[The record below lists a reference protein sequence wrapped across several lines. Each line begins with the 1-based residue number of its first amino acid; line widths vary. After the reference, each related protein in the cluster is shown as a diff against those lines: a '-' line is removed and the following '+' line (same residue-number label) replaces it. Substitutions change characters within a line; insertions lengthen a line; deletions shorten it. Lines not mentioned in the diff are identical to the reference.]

1 MSPEDVRTLCDL
13 AGRYGSGSLETTLRN
28 ISGSNYT
35 SLRPP
40 PPPQQHHRNPHHM
53 DAPARNSALS
63 TSTFGSN
70 NSAPSLTTSA
80 GPWSSS
86 DASFCGSDAASLSGS
101 YFNQQPGAD
110 ASWADAV
117 DAPFLMSPSVTPSLS
132 GSEWQDHHIG
142 EHHLSSTPSHE
153 KKAAAASLK
162 SPSSGA
168 VVGRKPIECPMCAVH
183 DVYVGFGRKSDFKKH
198 LQNFH
203 NTDCIW
209 VCPQENCRMI
219 FDFEKA
225 YVAHVKLDHN
235 HGEACP
241 PAAAAAAAEQVRV
254 SLCAQVVFACGFIG
268 CKEVLEASDDSEA
281 PKTADAYFD
290 HLASHFDKRSGS
302 GSNSNSNSNSNKNN
316 SRVASEWTYYHQMQ
330 NLLRQRSL
338 KDEWKHTL
346 WDKAARNQLR
356 WQPRSSGDLKK
367 LLECRH
373 LADVPR
379 ILHAAWT
386 LGQTCFSSPEHPAPE
401 FPGEATRPV
410 RARCPLAGQGR
421 NHGELRDVVSGR
433 HQQQNDGSASTTTTT
448 TTSSMTMFALRRGL
462 FPVNKLATV
471 SHPPPRSI
479 PEEPDSLAYPH
490 PGTPLVIP
498 ERDAWS
504 TDVVLGPPEDEQ
516 LYDPVFMPGGGGGGG
531 GGATTNMMQNPIYP
545 WIDATQQHEQQQ
557 QQRRSFGDFARHLTP
572 SPQPTEDQESSL
584 GPLLRVPRPT
594 AAAAAASKRPR
605 SWGMRSLENLRLKR
619 RGRSSPGTSPVEEK
633 APLPGWI

>member
-1 MSPEDVRTLCDL
+1 MYPSRSPSNMSPEDVRTLCDL

-40 PPPQQHHRNPHHM
+40 PQHHHRNPHHM

-70 NSAPSLTTSA
+70 NSAPSLTNSA

-101 YFNQQPGAD
+101 YFSQQPGGAVS
-110 ASWADAV
+110 AATWADAA

-132 GSEWQDHHIG
+132 GSEWQDHHIN
-142 EHHLSSTPSHE
+142 EHHLSSTSSRE
-153 KKAAAASLK
+153 KKAATSMK

-168 VVGRKPIECPMCAVH
+168 VAGRKPIECPMCAVH

-203 NTDCIW
+203 NTDFIW
-209 VCPQENCRMI
+209 VCPQDNCRMI

-225 YVAHVKLDHN
+225 YIAHVKLDH
-235 HGEACP
+235 HQGEAAYP
-241 PAAAAAAAEQVRV
+241 PAAAIAAAEQVKV
-254 SLCAQVVFACGFIG
+254 GLCAQVVFACGFIG
-268 CKEVLEASDDSEA
+268 CKEVFEASDDSET

-290 HLASHFDKRSGS
+290 HLASHFDKRSS
-302 GSNSNSNSNSNKNN
+302 TINANSSSCNLGVS
-316 SRVASEWTYYHQMQ
+316 SEWTYYHQMQ

-338 KDEWKHTL
+338 KDEWKHML

-410 RARCPLAGQGR
+410 RSRCPLAGEGR
-421 NHGELRDVVSGR
+421 NHGELRDSP
-433 HQQQNDGSASTTTTT
+433 SA
-448 TTSSMTMFALRRGL
+448 MTMFALRRNL
-462 FPVNKLATV
+462 FPVKLATV

-516 LYDPVFMPGGGGGGG
+516 LFDPMFMPGS
-531 GGATTNMMQNPIYP
+531 GATTNMLQNPISP
-545 WIDATQQHEQQQ
+545 WIDAMSQQQQHQ
-557 QQRRSFGDFARHLTP
+557 QQRRSFGDFSRHLTP
-572 SPQPTEDQESSL
+572 SPQPTEDQESSF
-584 GPLLRVPRPT
+584 GPLLQVPQPT
-594 AAAAAASKRPR
+594 SAAAPKRPR

-619 RGRSSPGTSPVEEK
+619 RGRSSPVTSPVEEK
-633 APLPGWI
+633 ALPGWI

>member
-1 MSPEDVRTLCDL
+1 MYPGRSPSNMSPEDVRTLCDL

-40 PPPQQHHRNPHHM
+40 PPQHHHRNPHHM

-70 NSAPSLTTSA
+70 NSAPSLTNSA

-86 DASFCGSDAASLSGS
+86 DASFCGSDAASVSGS
-101 YFNQQPGAD
+101 YFSQQPGGAVS
-110 ASWADAV
+110 AATWADAV

-132 GSEWQDHHIG
+132 GSEWQDHHIND
-142 EHHLSSTPSHE
+142 HHPSSTTPSRE
-153 KKAAAASLK
+153 KKAAASMK

-168 VVGRKPIECPMCAVH
+168 VAGRKPIECPMCAVH

-209 VCPQENCRMI
+209 VCPQDNCRMI

-225 YVAHVKLDHN
+225 YIAHVKLDH
-235 HGEACP
+235 HQGEAAYP
-241 PAAAAAAAEQVRV
+241 PAAAVAAAEQVKV

-268 CKEVLEASDDSEA
+268 CKEVFEASDDSEA

-290 HLASHFDKRSGS
+290 HLASHFDKRSS
-302 GSNSNSNSNSNKNN
+302 TINANSSSYTLGVS
-316 SRVASEWTYYHQMQ
+316 SEWTYYHQMQ

-338 KDEWKHTL
+338 KDEWKHML

-356 WQPRSSGDLKK
+356 WQPRSSGDFKK
-367 LLECRH
+367 ILECRH

-386 LGQTCFSSPEHPAPE
+386 LGQTCFSSPEHPAPD

-410 RARCPLAGQGR
+410 RSRCPLAGEGR
-421 NHGELRDVVSGR
+421 NHGELRDV
-433 HQQQNDGSASTTTTT
+433 QPPSA
-448 TTSSMTMFALRRGL
+448 MTMFALRRSL
-462 FPVNKLATV
+462 FPVKLATV
-471 SHPPPRSI
+471 SHPPSRSI

-516 LYDPVFMPGGGGGGG
+516 LFEPMFMPGS
-531 GGATTNMMQNPIYP
+531 GATTNMLQNPISP
-545 WIDATQQHEQQQ
+545 WIDATSQQH
-557 QQRRSFGDFARHLTP
+557 QQRRSFGDFSCHLTP
-572 SPQPTEDQESSL
+572 SPQPTEDQESSF
-584 GPLLRVPRPT
+584 GPLLQIPQHT
-594 AAAAAASKRPR
+594 STAAAAASKRPR

-619 RGRSSPGTSPVEEK
+619 RGRSSPVTSPVEEK
-633 APLPGWI
+633 ALPGWI

>member
-1 MSPEDVRTLCDL
+1 MYPTKSPSNMSPEDVRTLCDL

-40 PPPQQHHRNPHHM
+40 PQHHHRNPHHM

-70 NSAPSLTTSA
+70 NSAPSLTNSA
-80 GPWSSS
+80 SPWSSS
-86 DASFCGSDAASLSGS
+86 DASLCGSEAASLSGS
-101 YFNQQPGAD
+101 YFSQQPGGTAAA

-132 GSEWQDHHIG
+132 GSEWQDHHIS
-142 EHHLSSTPSHE
+142 EHLSSTPSRE
-153 KKAAAASLK
+153 KKAAASMR
-162 SPSSGA
+162 SPSSGT
-168 VVGRKPIECPMCAVH
+168 VGGRKPIECPMCAVH

-209 VCPQENCRMI
+209 VCPQDNCRMI

-225 YVAHVKLDHN
+225 YIAHVKLDH
-235 HGEACP
+235 HQGEAAYP
-241 PAAAAAAAEQVRV
+241 PAAAVAAAEQVKV
-254 SLCAQVVFACGFIG
+254 GLCTQVVFACGFIG
-268 CKEVLEASDDSEA
+268 CKEVYEAADDSEA

-290 HLASHFDKRSGS
+290 HLASHFDKRSSTINNTS
-302 GSNSNSNSNSNKNN
+302 GCNN
-316 SRVASEWTYYHQMQ
+316 NNLGLSSEWTYYHQMQ

-410 RARCPLAGQGR
+410 RSRCPLAGEGR
-421 NHGELRDVVSGR
+421 NHGELRDVVCGG
-433 HQQQNDGSASTTTTT
+433 QQQHEEQPPSA
-448 TTSSMTMFALRRGL
+448 MTMFALRRSL
-462 FPVNKLATV
+462 FPVKLATV

-504 TDVVLGPPEDEQ
+504 TDVVLGPPKDEQ
-516 LYDPVFMPGGGGGGG
+516 IFDPIFMPGNR
-531 GGATTNMMQNPIYP
+531 ATTNMLQQSPIYP
-545 WIDATQQHEQQQ
+545 WTDTTTSQQQ

-572 SPQPTEDQESSL
+572 SPQPTEDQDSSL
-584 GPLLRVPRPT
+584 GPLLQVPQSASATTT
-594 AAAAAASKRPR
+594 AAKRPR

-619 RGRSSPGTSPVEEK
+619 RGRSSPVTSPVEEK
-633 APLPGWI
+633 AALAGWI